1 MRGLF
6 RTALA
11 LALLSPVSA
20 RAEPPTD
27 KPPQEI
33 PSSTSGASRT
43 SSAASTSS
51 ARDGGSSEPA
61 AIPPVAFLPV
71 ALAENGVR
79 RAPAQGEPELLMMAT
94 GLDALLSDTAQDL
107 GLNVDLTYRA
117 PAASARLLEADLV
130 EQARAM
136 GGILVAPTLEVLP
149 GGEVEI
155 RLLLADARSRALK
168 LRVERVARDDLA
180 VRAVVML
187 RDLVLEA
194 RASGSAEASLMAVGA
209 EAPRGVL
216 ATPALS
222 AGRATLAINATL
234 WGGLVGFSIQRASG
248 SNDPRLLYPL
258 LAVGAG
264 IGLGGAIIVAEEWD
278 VGVGDAW
285 FLVSGAWWPTISA
298 HLVYE
303 GRFADLPGGTDL
315 GDERWTFGLIGST
328 AGITLATLGLT
339 LRGVSEGGMSKRGMS
354 EGGALLAHSGGGLG
368 FVLGGLT
375 ELAARGDIYRVPFAG
390 MGYGAGLG
398 WLATA
403 AAATVIDVSP
413 SRVLALDLGGI
424 VGGLGGA
431 ALGSPLLFGEPTA
444 AQQRA
449 WLGITAGGSLLGA
462 GFAWYMTR
470 EAPPKKAARA
480 ARSEA
485 TLGLPLPG
493 ILGESVLGDRRAP
506 VLGLQWQ
513 GML

>member
-1 MRGLF
+1 M
-6 RTALA
+6 
-11 LALLSPVSA
+11 
-20 RAEPPTD
+20 
-27 KPPQEI
+27 
-33 PSSTSGASRT
+33 
-43 SSAASTSS
+43 
-51 ARDGGSSEPA
+51 
-61 AIPPVAFLPV
+61 PPVAFLPV
-71 ALAENGVR
+71 VLAEGGGKR
-79 RAPAQGEPELLMMAT
+79 LPSKAEPELLMMAT

-107 GLNVDLTYRA
+107 GLNVNLTYRA
-117 PAASARLLEADLV
+117 PARSDRLREVDLAA
-130 EQARAM
+130 QARAM
-136 GGILVAPTLEVLP
+136 GGILVAPSLELLASD
-149 GGEVEI
+149 EVEI
-155 RLLLADARSRALK
+155 RLLLADARSRSIK
-168 LRVERVARDDLA
+168 LRVERVARDDVA

-194 RASGSAEASLMAVGA
+194 RAAGGSAAPSSAAEG

-216 ATPALS
+216 AKPALS

-248 SNDPRLLYPL
+248 SDDPRLLYPL

-278 VGVGDAW
+278 VGAGDAW
-285 FLVSGAWWPTISA
+285 YLVSGAWWPTIAA
-298 HLVYE
+298 HLIYE
-303 GRFADLPGGTDL
+303 GRFADLPGGTAL

-328 AGITLATLGLT
+328 GGIALATLGLT
-339 LRGVSEGGMSKRGMS
+339 LRGMS

-368 FVLGGLT
+368 LVLGGLT

-413 SRVLALDLGGI
+413 SRVLAIDLGGI

-431 ALGSPLLFGEPTA
+431 ALGSPLLFGEPTSG
-444 AQQRA
+444 QQRA

-470 EAPPKKAARA
+470 APKPKPAAPKATAPSKPRA
-480 ARSEA
+480 S
-485 TLGLPLPG
+485 LSVPLPA
-493 ILGESVLGDRRAP
+493 ILGESVAGDRRAP
-506 VLGLQWQ
+506 VLGLGWR
-513 GML
+513 GTLP

>member
-27 KPPQEI
+27 KPPQEL
-33 PSSTSGASRT
+33 PSSASSTPSTS
-43 SSAASTSS
+43 STSS
-51 ARDGGSSEPA
+51 ARGRGSSEPA

-79 RAPAQGEPELLMMAT
+79 RAPEQGEPELLMMAT

-117 PAASARLLEADLV
+117 PASSARLPEADLV
-130 EQARAM
+130 AQARAM
-136 GGILVAPTLEVLP
+136 GGILVAPSIEVLP

-194 RASGSAEASLMAVGA
+194 RALGSAEASLIAVGA

-339 LRGVSEGGMSKRGMS
+339 LRGASKGGMS

-431 ALGSPLLFGEPTA
+431 ALASPLLFGEPTA

-470 EAPPKKAARA
+470 AMPPKKAARA
-480 ARSEA
+480 ARAEA
-485 TLGLPLPG
+485 TLGLPLPS
-493 ILGESVLGDRRAP
+493 ILGESVLGGRRAP

>member
-1 MRGLF
+1 MRRLSGAVI
-6 RTALA
+6 ALT
-11 LALLSPVSA
+11 LLSAEGA
-20 RAEPPTD
+20 RAEPPPET
-27 KPPQEI
+27 P
-33 PSSTSGASRT
+33 
-43 SSAASTSS
+43 
-51 ARDGGSSEPA
+51 ARDQGEAPRARDPEVAREPHQPKPA
-61 AIPPVAFLPV
+61 LPPVAFLPAVV
-71 ALAENGVR
+71 AEDGER
-79 RAPAQGEPELLMMAT
+79 RAPAQGEPEVVMMAT

-107 GLNVDLTYRA
+107 GLNVDLTYRS
-117 PAASARLLEADLV
+117 PTSSARLLEADLV
-130 EQARAM
+130 AQARAM
-136 GGILVAPTLEVLP
+136 GGILVAPSLELLA
-149 GGEVEI
+149 GGDVEI

-194 RASGSAEASLMAVGA
+194 RASGSGPPASSGLGA

-285 FLVSGAWWPTISA
+285 YLVSGAWWPTISA

-303 GRFADLPGGTDL
+303 GRFTDLPGGTDL

-339 LRGVSEGGMSKRGMS
+339 LRGMS

-368 FVLGGLT
+368 LVLGGLA
-375 ELAARGDIYRVPFAG
+375 ELAAEGDIYRVPFAG

-398 WLATA
+398 WLAAA
-403 AAATVIDVSP
+403 AAATVVDVSP
-413 SRVLALDLGGI
+413 PRVLAIDLGGI

-444 AQQRA
+444 GQQRA

-470 EAPPKKAARA
+470 GAPKKAEPRA
-480 ARSEA
+480 KARSGA
-485 TLGLPLPG
+485 TLGVPLPG
-493 ILGESVLGDRRAP
+493 ILGESVMGERRAP
-506 VLGLQWQ
+506 VLGLQWR
-513 GML
+513 GTL

>member
-1 MRGLF
+1 
-6 RTALA
+6 
-11 LALLSPVSA
+11 
-20 RAEPPTD
+20 
-27 KPPQEI
+27 
-33 PSSTSGASRT
+33 
-43 SSAASTSS
+43 
-51 ARDGGSSEPA
+51 
-61 AIPPVAFLPV
+61 
-71 ALAENGVR
+71 
-79 RAPAQGEPELLMMAT
+79 MMAT

-117 PAASARLLEADLV
+117 PASSAQVLESELV
-130 EQARAM
+130 AQARAM
-136 GGILVAPTLEVLP
+136 GGILVAPSLELLP
-149 GGEVEI
+149 GGDVEI

-194 RASGSAEASLMAVGA
+194 RASGSGLAATSSPWL

-248 SNDPRLLYPL
+248 SDDPRLLYPL

-285 FLVSGAWWPTISA
+285 YLVSGAWWPTISA

-339 LRGVSEGGMSKRGMS
+339 LRGVSEGG
-354 EGGALLAHSGGGLG
+354 ALLAHSGGGLG

-398 WLATA
+398 WLAAA
-403 AAATVIDVSP
+403 AAATVVDVSP
-413 SRVLALDLGGI
+413 SRVLAIDLGGI

-431 ALGSPLLFGEPTA
+431 ALGSPLLFDEPTA
-444 AQQRA
+444 GQQRA

-462 GFAWYMTR
+462 GFAWSMTR
-470 EAPPKKAARA
+470 AGSRKKVEPRGA
-480 ARSEA
+480 SV
-485 TLGLPLPG
+485 GLPLPG
-493 ILGESVLGDRRAP
+493 ILGESVIGERRAP
-506 VLGLQWQ
+506 VIGLQWR

>member
-1 MRGLF
+1 MRGLSC
-6 RTALA
+6 ALVA
-11 LALLSPVSA
+11 LALLSPAPA
-20 RAEPPTD
+20 RTEPSPD
-27 KPPQEI
+27 AHRLAKPH
-33 PSSTSGASRT
+33 PSSLSQPR
-43 SSAASTSS
+43 
-51 ARDGGSSEPA
+51 ARSSEPA
-61 AIPPVAFLPV
+61 GEPRAPRPALPPVVFLPAV
-71 ALAENGVR
+71 LAEGGAR
-79 RAPAQGEPELLMMAT
+79 RPPSQSEPELLMMAT

-117 PAASARLLEADLV
+117 PASSDRLLESDLAA
-130 EQARAM
+130 QARAR
-136 GGILVAPTLEVLP
+136 GGILVAPSLELLP

-180 VRAVVML
+180 VRTVVML

-194 RASGSAEASLMAVGA
+194 RASGSGPSAAISPGA

-248 SNDPRLLYPL
+248 SDDPRLLYPL

-285 FLVSGAWWPTISA
+285 YLVSGAWWPTISA

-303 GRFADLPGGTDL
+303 GRFADLPGGTNF
-315 GDERWTFGLIGST
+315 GNERWTFGLIGST

-339 LRGVSEGGMSKRGMS
+339 LRGMS

-398 WLATA
+398 WLAAA
-403 AAATVIDVSP
+403 AAATVVDVNP
-413 SRVLALDLGGI
+413 SRVLAIDLGGI

-444 AQQRA
+444 DQQRA

-470 EAPPKKAARA
+470 AAPKKKAEPRGA
-480 ARSEA
+480 SI
-485 TLGLPLPG
+485 GVPLPA
-493 ILGESVLGDRRAP
+493 ILGESVIRKRRAP
-506 VLGLQWQ
+506 VIGLEWR
-513 GML
+513 GTL